1 MKRHGIR
8 KQVHGKTEEEGN
20 GDQGRP
26 VFLNRIPEQEQD
38 IYHGVDASQDVQ
50 VVENQYLGQDKAYEA
65 DGAQDI
71 VVSHP
76 LFGFRGSGFPAACG
90 SG

>member
-8 KQVHGKTEEEGN
+8 EQVHGKTEEEGN

-26 VFLNRIPEQEQD
+26 VLLYRIPVQEQD
-38 IYHGVDASQDVQ
+38 IHHGVDASQDVQ
-50 VVENQYLGQDKAYEA
+50 VVENQYLGQDKADKA
-65 DGAQDI
+65 DSAQDV

-76 LFGFRGSGFPAACG
+76 LFRFRGSGFPAVCG